1 MSILIILLSG
11 DIQINPGPNSDND
24 TCTSTDEPYSHRIIP
39 KYRHYDIAYCYIIVP
54 NKSQSLC
61 CRRKKASIFQ
71 ALKLEIYL
79 KYAFNLNLCYYNF
92 VLTPTCFNGVCMYG

>member
-1 MSILIILLSG
+1 MTPIFNKLLVTER
-11 DIQINPGPNSDND
+11 P
-24 TCTSTDEPYSHRIIP
+24 IP

-92 VLTPTCFNGVCMYG
+92 VWTPTCFNGVCIYG